1 MGQLTGQSALIT
13 GASAG
18 IGRASAIALA
28 REGAHIIAT
37 GRRDAELHEWGRG
50 QCRAVGIKA
59 DYLAGDITDENFIS
73 ELGNAGT
80 NVDIL
85 VNNAGILNYGPIL
98 QFSPD
103 QAGGC
108 FKTNVLAALRVA
120 QVIGKSMAA
129 RRRGHIIVV
138 TSGAARAG
146 SPHGGSLQ
154 RDRTLRLL
162 SSPRGC
168 GRNCR
173 PLAIRVSEV
182 SPGMV
187 DTNIRAPIKHPG
199 VLAALKAR
207 TYSALST
214 DEVAARGSIR
224 RHYTTQCGH
233 RPDRRAAARV
243 ILNGTRQPKEH
254 LMLENTK
261 QKFVVR
267 HYRRTISRVAVC
279 AARRSIATSESPKPR
294 TVGSPHT
301 LPIAP
306 GAAKETSKRHYH
318 DIDFHMVYVLK
329 GWIRS
334 EFEGEGVH
342 TMRAGS
348 CWVQPPGIRHK
359 VLAHS
364 DYMELIEVISPAQF
378 GTVDV
383 E

>member
-37 GRRDAELHEWGRG
+37 GRRDAELRG
-50 QCRAVGIKA
+50 VADECRAVGIKA

-98 QFSPD
+98 EFSPD
-103 QAGGC
+103 DSRAM
-108 FKTNVLAALRVA
+108 FETNVLAALRVA

-138 TSGAARAG
+138 TSGAARQVPPMAAVYSATKHALAAITTG
-146 SPHGGSLQ
+146 LRQELQ
-154 RDRTLRLL
+154 TF
-162 SSPRGC
+162 G
-168 GRNCR
+168 
-173 PLAIRVSEV
+173 IRVSEV

-214 DEVAARGSIR
+214 DEVAAAVVFAATTPPNVVTGLIDVRPLGS
-224 RHYTTQCGH
+224 
-233 RPDRRAAARV
+233 
-243 ILNGTRQPKEH
+243 
-254 LMLENTK
+254 
-261 QKFVVR
+261 
-267 HYRRTISRVAVC
+267 S
-279 AARRSIATSESPKPR
+279 
-294 TVGSPHT
+294 
-301 LPIAP
+301 
-306 GAAKETSKRHYH
+306 
-318 DIDFHMVYVLK
+318 
-329 GWIRS
+329 
-334 EFEGEGVH
+334 
-342 TMRAGS
+342 
-348 CWVQPPGIRHK
+348 
-359 VLAHS
+359 
-364 DYMELIEVISPAQF
+364 
-378 GTVDV
+378 
-383 E
+383 